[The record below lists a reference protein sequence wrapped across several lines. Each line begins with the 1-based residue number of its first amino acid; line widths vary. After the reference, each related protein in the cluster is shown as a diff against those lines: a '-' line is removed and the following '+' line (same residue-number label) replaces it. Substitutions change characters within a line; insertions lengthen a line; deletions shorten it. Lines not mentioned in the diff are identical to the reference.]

1 MIMDKKKKRG
11 SYFLSFR
18 RHKKKKWDF
27 EETANFDRNKNIQR
41 EAVTDL
47 YVAQPIKEPGTSDLE
62 SEQPIGEPNTPSNSR
77 RLVKAL
83 LNKRDYLRAQVRHFQ
98 QNFSGFRFIRRR
110 GVAARE
116 DETVTV
122 PCCSDEDLPDF
133 VTDGNRDCEIQDVCH
148 GDAMAVKRAV
158 DRSVSVEGAA
168 HEAAMKEGGGTAGGP
183 YGAAKP
189 AGPGQ
194 RSAPSGAGQRSAP
207 SVSDMMGKGV
217 KSWTELMDS
226 LSPKVDEPLPEMTKA
241 DDDAF
246 VDDLP
251 LGSEA
256 NTLSA
261 VPNTVSAT
269 TAAPLDPRLASLKA
283 AGNYGWTSFN
293 SEVSGQTSGSSAN
306 SLDILLSQRNVDPE
320 QMLRSLGFGFAHEQ
334 ETPMLRVPVRFM
346 QKSHASGI
354 NIADFLTEYPELQQ
368 VMMKKSGKW
377 GSLSKSISTMLAM
390 KSILGHTTA
399 ASPPSSSNNDITA
412 AAESGPPDVES
423 PQHVIHPRILSA
435 ENQRALASQGYYDCN
450 VPRVER
456 KDVRQ
461 GMTSDVHMRK
471 PVLDAATRRERFQKT
486 RSTKRWSMVE
496 STDDAIENVDNGE
509 MWISRSLDES
519 KGRHSGTDFSSSM
532 DSSDSPA
539 NDSRTSSISE
549 KRRLFEEEMMKRSG
563 EDLGSISRNREHQV
577 NVLMDDDDEDGN
589 YVVSGSPSKQSTIEK
604 VASVIEVDSDR
615 NDVRIVVSDTD
626 PSARDVIDSGS
637 VLPKSVNGTHSLLT
651 IVNAQLER
659 LSDSGSDYTLVES
672 PRPSMDVEVSHP
684 VLMQTLSKDSVFE
697 ESDRTDRSV
706 SVSCQTSFDGHKLDE
721 NDNFSSAKVK
731 SVIDDV
737 KRSQDDLTRMGSVQS
752 DSSGFGDADN
762 TADLPAPENDRAW
775 VASLGSS
782 SESAGTLASSNTTIL
797 VHDVVTDMATQTSL
811 SEHARHVTAMELTVP
826 QDPKL
831 NSFRRTFGENVE
843 PNGDLSSRFI
853 STFYIPPL
861 SKTTPSSIIKQESET
876 KVCGQSLVLG
886 KTRVSVIVPNTSQ
899 KSTEIQNN
907 SQEQKS
913 QVKTVHTTKEV
924 SVSPFYQIRA
934 PLAKPEQFESDEDL
948 RGSYLPSHWE
958 SPHSAARQGGGIR
971 HVLEVSQ
978 QESARHTSAVSVLN
992 LSVADSGEFGSR
1004 ISLVEDDSDYS
1015 CSSVAESTASC
1026 SSGEILD
1033 YRKLVRLI
1041 NQPVSYRGRHRSFTR
1056 YRPKKHIR
1064 DWPSLMRKKR
1074 IQEETRLLQHS
1085 LQKYKAELQV
1095 METSCLLQ
1103 YQLAYEDLAEDER
1116 EEVEELQLLWRELRE
1131 QIYNMEQLL
1140 SHRMKA
1146 VTKGNDFFTFLSTLN
1161 VIQSMTE
1168 LLKEQMYQQTVSSS
1182 LEQEQEA
1189 EEEEMREEGESQTS
1203 FTHSSPFLP
1212 PSPMHGYPSVFGL
1225 PGSGPPEYTPQHSLV
1240 EMRRSLIE
1248 EMREEM
1254 NRSTQQLQLDM
1265 QSKDNEIQRLNLE
1278 LMMQTSWPS
1287 VRSRST
1293 HSLPHRRSTRQ
1304 TDV

>member
-1 MIMDKKKKRG
+1 MTMEPDK
-11 SYFLSFR
+11 
-18 RHKKKKWDF
+18 DF

-41 EAVTDL
+41 SVTDFD
-47 YVAQPIKEPGTSDLE
+47 VDQQINVPDTSDLE
-62 SEQPIGEPNTPSNSR
+62 SEQPIREPNTPSNSR

-116 DETVTV
+116 DETVPV
-122 PCCSDEDLPDF
+122 SCCSDEDLPNF
-133 VTDGNRDCEIQDVCH
+133 VTDGNGHCEIQDVGH
-148 GDAMAVKRAV
+148 EDVMAVKRAV
-158 DRSVSVEGAA
+158 GRSVSVEGAA
-168 HEAAMKEGGGTAGGP
+168 HEAVMKEVGGAEVRSH
-183 YGAAKP
+183 GAAAPPGHKP
-189 AGPGQ
+189 AQ
-194 RSAPSGAGQRSAP
+194 SGTGQRSAP
-207 SVSDMMGKGV
+207 SVSDMIGKGV

-226 LSPKVDEPLPEMTKA
+226 LSPKVEEPLPEMTKA

-261 VPNTVSAT
+261 VVSAAST
-269 TAAPLDPRLASLKA
+269 SAVPPLDPRLSSLKA

-320 QMLRSLGFGFAHEQ
+320 QMLRSLGFGFANEQ
-334 ETPMLRVPVRFM
+334 EAPMLRVPVRFM

-354 NIADFLTEYPELQQ
+354 NIAEFLAEYPELQQ

-377 GSLSKSISTMLAM
+377 GSVSRSISTMLAM
-390 KSILGHTTA
+390 KSVLGQSTTA
-399 ASPPSSSNNDITA
+399 ASPPSSNNNNIA
-412 AAESGPPDVES
+412 APPESGPPDAES
-423 PQHVIHPRILSA
+423 PQHVMHPSILSV

-450 VPRVER
+450 VPHAVT
-456 KDVRQ
+456 KAVRQ
-461 GMTSDVHMRK
+461 ETTADAVQMRRK
-471 PVLDAATRRERFQKT
+471 PMDAATRRERFQKT

-496 STDDAIENVDNGE
+496 SSEDPVGNVESGE
-509 MWISRSLDES
+509 VWISRSLDES

-549 KRRLFEEEMMKRSG
+549 KRRIFELEMMKRSG
-563 EDLGSISRNREHQV
+563 EDLGSISLNREHQV
-577 NVLMDDDDEDGN
+577 NILMNDDDEDGN
-589 YVVSGSPSKQSTIEK
+589 YVVSGGPSKQSTIEK
-604 VASVIEVDSDR
+604 EGSVVEAGSDR
-615 NDVRIVVSDTD
+615 NDVKIVVSDTD
-626 PSARDVIDSGS
+626 PSARDVTDSGS
-637 VLPKSVNGTHSLLT
+637 ILPKSANGTHSLLT

-672 PRPSMDVEVSHP
+672 PRPSTDVEVSHP
-684 VLMQTLSKDSVFE
+684 VLIQTLSKDSVFE

-721 NDNFSSAKVK
+721 NDNMSSAKMK

-762 TADLPAPENDRAW
+762 TADLPAPENERAW

-782 SESAGTLASSNTTIL
+782 SESAGTLASSNTAVL

-811 SEHARHVTAMELTVP
+811 LEHAGHVTAMELTV
-826 QDPKL
+826 PKL

-843 PNGDLSSRFI
+843 PNGHLSSRYI
-853 STFYIPPL
+853 STYYIPPL
-861 SKTTPSSIIKQESET
+861 SKASPSSVDKEDSGT
-876 KVCGQSLVLG
+876 KVYGQSLVLG
-886 KTRVSVIVPNTSQ
+886 KTRVSVIVPNKSQ
-899 KSTEIQNN
+899 KSFEIQNN
-907 SQEQKS
+907 SQEKKS
-913 QVKTVHTTKEV
+913 QVKTVHTSKEV
-924 SVSPFYQIRA
+924 HVSPYYEIRA
-934 PLAKPEQFESDEDL
+934 PLAKPEEFETEEDL
-948 RGSYLPSHWE
+948 RESYRF
-958 SPHSAARQGGGIR
+958 PHVSGHGIR
-971 HVLEVSQ
+971 HVSNVGHPS
-978 QESARHTSAVSVLN
+978 SAVSVLN

-1004 ISLVEDDSDYS
+1004 ISLAEDDSDYS
-1015 CSSVAESTASC
+1015 CSSMAESTASC
-1026 SSGEILD
+1026 SSSEIFD
-1033 YRKLVRLI
+1033 YKKLVRLI
-1041 NQPVSYRGRHRSFTR
+1041 NQPDTYRGRRRRRSFTR
-1056 YRPKKHIR
+1056 YRPKRPIK
-1064 DWPSLMRKKR
+1064 DWPNLVRKKR
-1074 IQEETRLLQHS
+1074 VQEETRLLQHS
-1085 LQKYKAELQV
+1085 LQTYKAELQV

-1103 YQLAYEDLAEDER
+1103 YQLAYEDMAEDER
-1116 EEVEELQLLWRELRE
+1116 EEVEELQMLWRELRE

-1146 VTKGNDFFTFLSTLN
+1146 VTKGSDFFTFLSTLN
-1161 VIQSMTE
+1161 VIQTMTE
-1168 LLKEQMYQQTVSSS
+1168 LLKEQMYQQTVSPS
-1182 LEQEQEA
+1182 LEQEEEQE
-1189 EEEEMREEGESQTS
+1189 EEEEMCEEREAQAS

-1212 PSPMHGYPSVFGL
+1212 PSPMTSYSSVFGI
-1225 PGSGPPEYTPQHSLV
+1225 PGNGPPEYNPQHSLD
-1240 EMRRSLIE
+1240 EMRRSLME

-1254 NRSTQQLQLDM
+1254 NRSTQQLHLDM
-1265 QSKDNEIQRLNLE
+1265 QTKDNEIQRLNLQ
-1278 LMMQTSWPS
+1278 LMMQSHWSPLM
-1287 VRSRST
+1287 SRST
-1293 HSLPHRRSTRQ
+1293 RSLPHRRSTRQ